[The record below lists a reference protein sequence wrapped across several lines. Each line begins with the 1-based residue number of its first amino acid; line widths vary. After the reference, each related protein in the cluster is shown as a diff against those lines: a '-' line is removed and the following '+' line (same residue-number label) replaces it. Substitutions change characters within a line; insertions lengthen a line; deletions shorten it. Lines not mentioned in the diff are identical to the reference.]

1 MFILFYGFVSG
12 RPRVWSRLPTIQER
26 ARRKILESKPLPL
39 PLNPAIAP
47 LRRWGD
53 VDAAAPV
60 YSFNIIINQIGAV
73 FAVVTFYQFLENAIT
88 ANHSYLKYYRKSSPI
103 TSNHRQSPSNHH
115 ENHQPITFQSPLL
128 HKEFPVYCFHVGLR
142 VSIISAVLSTFNV
155 KDSKSHDMHSES
167 S

>member
-26 ARRKILESKPLPL
+26 ARRKVLESKPLPL

-60 YSFNIIINQIGAV
+60 YSFNIIIDQIGAV
-73 FAVVTFYQFLENAIT
+73 FAVATF
-88 ANHSYLKYYRKSSPI
+88 
-103 TSNHRQSPSNHH
+103 
-115 ENHQPITFQSPLL
+115 
-128 HKEFPVYCFHVGLR
+128 
-142 VSIISAVLSTFNV
+142 
-155 KDSKSHDMHSES
+155 
-167 S
+167 